1 MPSDATLAIS
11 AATNGVQPP
20 TRDKQL
26 REQVLRRLMKVGCAC
41 VPDLV
46 NELDLATTAKDLDP
60 VVKGLLADGLIRP
73 LVDEQDPRE
82 YKDATTV
89 YELVR

>member
-1 MPSDATLAIS
+1 MPSDTTSAIS
-11 AATNGVQPP
+11 AAPNGVQLP
-20 TRDKQL
+20 TENKGL

-46 NELDLATTAKDLDP
+46 NELDVATKKDLDS
-60 VVKGLLADGLIRP
+60 VVEGLLRDGLIRP
-73 LVDEQDPRE
+73 LSDEQDPRE

-89 YELVR
+89 YELVK